1 MPDDANTQSW
11 PIACHR
17 CGAELT
23 AGEGSFYVV
32 RIEAFADPTPPPLD
46 DERSLAEIRTEMEQL
61 IESMSDLSQQEMMD
75 QVYRRLTLLLCRG
88 CYQHWIEDPTGS
100 SGP

>member
-1 MPDDANTQSW
+1 MAHDPNAESW

-23 AGEGSFYVV
+23 PGEGSFYVV
-32 RIEAFADPTPPPLD
+32 RIEAFADPTPPRVD
-46 DERSLAEIRTEMEQL
+46 DGESLAEIETEMAQL

-75 QVYRRLTLLLCRG
+75 QVYRRMTILLCAG
-88 CYQHWIEDPTGS
+88 CYQHWIENPTG
-100 SGP
+100 